1 MILVSGEGSLGGKHF
16 ETGAAYVLGKDI
28 DIIGSKEHIFHELSK
43 IVKYKNW
50 DEWFHLNVK
59 YKHYVK

>member
-1 MILVSGEGSLGGKHF
+1 MLS
-16 ETGAAYVLGKDI
+16 KDI